1 MPLTRRQLLYTGFP
15 AVLHAQSSRP
25 NILWILAEDFGPQ
38 LQCYGYPIV
47 NTPNLDQFGLEGARF
62 ARAFTTAPVCSASRS
77 AFNTGVYQTTT
88 GTHNHRSH
96 RNNGYKL
103 PAGVELITD
112 RVRRQGYFTANI
124 LKVAEGVSGAGKT
137 DFNFTASKPFDG
149 THWRERK
156 PGQPFFA
163 QINFR
168 ETHKGPAFVEAR
180 KQAKLVD
187 PQSVPLPPYYAD
199 HPVIRD
205 EMANYL
211 DTVNLLD
218 RKVGVLLNEL
228 KKDGLLEDTMIFFM
242 GDNGRCLLRGK
253 QWLYD
258 AGIHVPMML
267 RWPGVVKPGTVRE
280 DPVLSLDMTAT
291 TLRAAGLPLPEMFDG
306 RPLYGDKVR
315 ERGYII
321 AARDRCDMTVDRIR
335 CVRDKQYKYIRNFMP
350 ERPYTQFNNYIETQ
364 YPTLNVIE
372 KLHAEGKLNAT
383 QQLFM
388 APRKPE
394 VELYDVVADPHEV
407 NNLAGKPAH
416 ARSVKEY
423 AQRLETWIKETG
435 DRGSVPES
443 QAEIDASLN

>member
-1 MPLTRRQLLYTGFP
+1 MPLTRRQLLYAGMP
-15 AVLHAQSSRP
+15 AILHSQPSSRP
-25 NILWILAEDFGPQ
+25 NILWILAEDLGPQ
-38 LQCYGYPIV
+38 LHCYGYPIV
-47 NTPNLDQFGLEGARF
+47 NTPNLDQFASEGARF

-88 GTHNHRSH
+88 GAHNHRSH
-96 RNNGYKL
+96 RKDGYAL
-103 PAGVELITD
+103 PNGVELITE
-112 RVRRQGYFTANI
+112 RLRRQGYFTANI
-124 LKVAEGVSGAGKT
+124 LKVTDEVSGAGKT
-137 DFNFTASKPFDG
+137 DFNFTAPKPFDG

-156 PGQPFFA
+156 AGQPFFA

-168 ETHKGPAFVEAR
+168 ETHKGPAFKEAR
-180 KQAKLVD
+180 TQKKLVD
-187 PQSVPLPPYYAD
+187 PASIPLPPYYAD

-218 RKVGVLLNEL
+218 RKVGVLLEEL
-228 KKDGLLEDTMIFFM
+228 KKDGLLDQTVIFFM

-267 RWPGVVKPGTVRE
+267 RWPGVVKPATVRE

-291 TLRAAGLPLPEMFDG
+291 TLMAAGIPLPELFHG
-306 RPLYGDKVR
+306 RPLYGKGHGAEGKQRD
-315 ERGYII
+315 YIV

-364 YPTLNVIE
+364 YPTLNVMK
-372 KLHAEGKLNAT
+372 KLHAEGKLNTT

-388 APRKPE
+388 APRKPD
-394 VELYDVVADPHEV
+394 VEFYDVVADPHEV
-407 NNLAGKPAH
+407 NNLATKSEH
-416 ARSVKEY
+416 AS
-423 AQRLETWIKETG
+423 
-435 DRGSVPES
+435 P
-443 QAEIDASLN
+443 